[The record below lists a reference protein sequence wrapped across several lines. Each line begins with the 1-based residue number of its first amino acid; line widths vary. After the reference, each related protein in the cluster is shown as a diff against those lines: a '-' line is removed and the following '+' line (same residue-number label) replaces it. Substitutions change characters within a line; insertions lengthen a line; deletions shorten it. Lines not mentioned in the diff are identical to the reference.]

1 MKRSM
6 LVVLAAVSLA
16 TVLTTVAIFV
26 FGGGPSTKTVVI
38 KKGSFIPPPNWS
50 GSSPL
55 FIDDY
60 FSPANLTIK
69 VGEKV
74 LWYNADSVTHTVT
87 SLSTPRGVKGPD
99 LILNTGGSGEF
110 VFHTQGTYVYYC
122 TIHPWKGGFVNVIPE
137 SAGEGVIVGY

>member
-16 TVLTTVAIFV
+16 AVLTTVAIFV

-38 KKGSFIPPPNWS
+38 EKGSFIPPPNWS

-87 SLSTPRGVKGPD
+87 SLSTPKGVKGPD
-99 LILNTGGSGEF
+99 LILNPGGSGEF

-122 TIHPWKGGFVNVIPE
+122 TIHPWKGGVVNVIPE

>member
-1 MKRSM
+1 
-6 LVVLAAVSLA
+6 LAA
-16 TVLTTVAIFV
+16 VLTTVAIFV

-69 VGEKV
+69 VGGKSSLV
-74 LWYNADSVTHTVT
+74 QRRQRYPYCNIAVHTK
-87 SLSTPRGVKGPD
+87 RGKRTRPD
-99 LILNTGGSGEF
+99 PKPGRER
-110 VFHTQGTYVYYC
+110 
-122 TIHPWKGGFVNVIPE
+122 
-137 SAGEGVIVGY
+137 